1 MPHYIFSLRAEADLD
16 DIITFTIDRWN
27 KAQADRYVAAL
38 DDCCQRL
45 ADNPLIGR
53 ACDEFLPGLRRM
65 EQGSHVVFYR
75 QRDYGVRIIRILH
88 KRMLPARHITE
99 DDED

>member
-1 MPHYIFSLRAEADLD
+1 MSRYIFSLRAEADLD

-27 KAQADRYVAAL
+27 KAQADRYLAAL

-53 ACDEFLPGLRRM
+53 ACDELLPGLRRM
-65 EQGSHVVFYR
+65 EQGSHVAFYR